1 MKTNLTKTE
10 KYSYSI
16 IVGAVLL
23 LISFLFSCSV
33 RTVTKQ
39 EDKKDSIAKVTESE
53 KIAINETTKET
64 SKIDSSSTTKKE
76 QEFKSFLDEFEFE
89 SVNPEKESSI
99 TQNGKTTTFKNLKG
113 KKRNQVITDKNNSL
127 ETVNLI
133 KSKNIE
139 LKRKNQLIFDRN
151 IEIQKLQSQLSKH
164 SEKEALISW
173 GAWLL
178 LFILLC
184 VGGRVAWLYY
194 RGVNPFGFVSGIIGK
209 IKNR

>member
-16 IVGAVLL
+16 IVGVVLL
-23 LISFLFSCSV
+23 ILASLFSCSA

-39 EDKKDSIAKVTESE
+39 EDKKDSIAKVTESA
-53 KIAINETTKET
+53 KIAINETVKEV
-64 SKIDSSSTTKKE
+64 SKSDSSSTTKKE

-113 KKRNQVITDKNNSL
+113 KKRNQVTTDKNNSL

-139 LKRKNQLIFDRN
+139 LKRKNKLIMDKN

-173 GAWLL
+173 WVWLL

-184 VGGRVAWLYY
+184 IAVRVYWLYY
-194 RGVNPFGFVSGIIGK
+194 KRLNPFGWVLK
-209 IKNR
+209 IFKR

>member
-1 MKTNLTKTE
+1 MKNHLTKTE

-16 IVGAVLL
+16 IVGGVLL
-23 LISFLFSCSV
+23 ILAFLFSCSA

-39 EDKKDSIAKVTESE
+39 EDKNDSIAKVSESE
-53 KIAINETTKET
+53 KISINETIKEV
-64 SKIDSSSTTKKE
+64 SKLDSTSTTKKE

-113 KKRNQVITDKNNSL
+113 KKRTQSTIDKNNSL

-139 LKRKNQLIFDRN
+139 LKRKNRLIMDRN
-151 IEIQKLQSQLSKH
+151 IEIQKLQSKLVKH
-164 SEKEALISW
+164 TEKKALIAW
-173 GAWLL
+173 WVWLL
-178 LFILLC
+178 LFILIC
-184 VGGRVAWLYY
+184 VAGRIAWLYY
-194 RGVNPFGFVSGIIGK
+194 RGINPFGFVSGIIGK
-209 IKNR
+209 IKL

>member
-16 IVGAVLL
+16 IVGVVLL
-23 LISFLFSCSV
+23 ILASLFSCSA

-39 EDKKDSIAKVTESE
+39 EDKKDSIAKVSEST
-53 KIAINETTKET
+53 KIAINETIKES
-64 SKIDSSSTTKKE
+64 SKSDSTATTKKE

-113 KKRNQVITDKNNSL
+113 KKRTQSTTDKNNSL

-139 LKRKNQLIFDRN
+139 LKRKNKLILDKN
-151 IEIQKLQSQLSKH
+151 IEIQKLQSKLSKH
-164 SEKEALISW
+164 TEKKALISW
-173 GAWLL
+173 WVWLL
-178 LFILLC
+178 LFILIC
-184 VGGRVAWLYY
+184 VAGRVAWLYY
-194 RGVNPFGFVSGIIGK
+194 KEINPFGFVSGIIK
-209 IKNR
+209 KVRL

>member
-1 MKTNLTKTE
+1 MKTTLTKTE

-23 LISFLFSCSV
+23 LIAFACSCSA

-39 EDKKDSIAKVTESE
+39 EDKKDSIAKVSESA
-53 KIAINETTKET
+53 KVAINETVKEV
-64 SKIDSSSTTKKE
+64 SKSDSSSTTKKE

-127 ETVNLI
+127 ESVNLI
-133 KSKNIE
+133 KSKDSE
-139 LKRKNQLIFDRN
+139 LRRKNQLIMDKN

-164 SEKEALISW
+164 TEKKALISW
-173 GAWLL
+173 WVWLL

-184 VGGRVAWLYY
+184 VAGRVAWLYY
-194 RGVNPFGFVSGIIGK
+194 KGVNPFGWVLKLFK
-209 IKNR
+209 R

>member
-23 LISFLFSCSV
+23 LISFLFSCSA

-39 EDKKDSIAKVTESE
+39 EDKKDSIAKTTE
-53 KIAINETTKET
+53 KAKVAINETVKEAV
-64 SKIDSSSTTKKE
+64 KIDSSSTTKKE

-113 KKRNQVITDKNNSL
+113 KKRTQSTIDKNNSL

-133 KSKNIE
+133 KSKNVE
-139 LKRKNQLIFDRN
+139 LKRKNQLIMDKN
-151 IEIQKLQSQLSKH
+151 IEIQKLQSKLSKH
-164 SEKEALISW
+164 SEKKALIPW
-173 GAWLL
+173 YVWLL

-194 RGVNPFGFVSGIIGK
+194 KGLNPFGWVLK
-209 IKNR
+209 IFKR

>member
-1 MKTNLTKTE
+1 MKHIHILT
-10 KYSYSI
+10 
-16 IVGAVLL
+16 ALL
-23 LISFLFSCSV
+23 LFSCCA

-39 EDKKDSIAKVTESE
+39 EDKKDSIAKTTKSAKV
-53 KIAINETTKET
+53 AINETVKEVV
-64 SKIDSSSTTKKE
+64 KIDSSSTTKKE

-113 KKRNQVITDKNNSL
+113 KKRTQSTIDKNNSL
-127 ETVNLI
+127 ERVVVVLTNE
-133 KSKNIE
+133 KE
-139 LKRKNQLIFDRN
+139 MHRKNQLIMNKN
-151 IEIQKLQSQLSKH
+151 IEIQKLQSKLAKH

-173 GAWLL
+173 WVWLL

-194 RGVNPFGFVSGIIGK
+194 KEANPFGWVLKLFK
-209 IKNR
+209 R

>member
-1 MKTNLTKTE
+1 MKTTLTKTE

-23 LISFLFSCSV
+23 LISFLFSCSA

-39 EDKKDSIAKVTESE
+39 EDKKDSIAKTTE
-53 KIAINETTKET
+53 KAKVAINETVKEAV
-64 SKIDSSSTTKKE
+64 KIDSSSTTKKE

-99 TQNGKTTTFKNLKG
+99 TQTGKTTTFKNLKG

-127 ETVNLI
+127 ESVNLI

-139 LKRKNQLIFDRN
+139 LKRKNQLIMNKN
-151 IEIQKLQSQLSKH
+151 IEIQKLQSKLAKH

-173 GAWLL
+173 WVWLL

-184 VGGRVAWLYY
+184 VAGRVAWLYY
-194 RGVNPFGFVSGIIGK
+194 RGVNPFGLILK
-209 IKNR
+209 IFKR

>member
-16 IVGAVLL
+16 IVGVVLL
-23 LISFLFSCSV
+23 ILASLFSCSA

-39 EDKKDSIAKVTESE
+39 EDKKDSIAKVSEST
-53 KIAINETTKET
+53 KIAINETVKEV
-64 SKIDSSSTTKKE
+64 SKSDSTATTKKE

-113 KKRNQVITDKNNSL
+113 KKRNQVTTDKNNSL

-139 LKRKNQLIFDRN
+139 LKRKNQLILDKN

-173 GAWLL
+173 WVWLL
-178 LFILLC
+178 LFILIC
-184 VGGRVAWLYY
+184 VAGRVAWLYY
-194 RGVNPFGFVSGIIGK
+194 KEINPFGFVSGIIK
-209 IKNR
+209 KVRL

>member
-16 IVGAVLL
+16 IVGGVLL
-23 LISFLFSCSV
+23 ILSFLFSCSA
-33 RTVTKQ
+33 RNTTKQ
-39 EDKKDSIAKVTESE
+39 EDKNDSIAKVSESA
-53 KIAINETTKET
+53 KVAINETVKEVV
-64 SKIDSSSTTKKE
+64 KIDSSSTTKKE

-113 KKRNQVITDKNNSL
+113 KKRNQVTTDKNNSL

-139 LKRKNQLIFDRN
+139 LHRKNQLIMDKN

-164 SEKEALISW
+164 SEKKALISW
-173 GAWLL
+173 WVWLL
-178 LFILLC
+178 LFLLLC
-184 VGGRVAWLYY
+184 IVGRVAWLYY
-194 RGVNPFGFVSGIIGK
+194 KGVNPFGWILK
-209 IKNR
+209 IFKK

>member
-1 MKTNLTKTE
+1 MKTTLTKTE

-23 LISFLFSCSV
+23 LISFLFSCSA

-39 EDKKDSIAKVTESE
+39 EDKKDSIAKTTE
-53 KIAINETTKET
+53 KAKVAINETVKEAV
-64 SKIDSSSTTKKE
+64 KIDSSSTTKKE

-127 ETVNLI
+127 ESVNLI

-139 LKRKNQLIFDRN
+139 LKRKNQLIMNKN
-151 IEIQKLQSQLSKH
+151 IEIQKLQSKLAKH

-173 GAWLL
+173 WVWLL

-184 VGGRVAWLYY
+184 VAGRVAWLYY
-194 RGVNPFGFVSGIIGK
+194 RGVNPFGLILK
-209 IKNR
+209 IFKR

>member
-16 IVGAVLL
+16 IVGGVLL
-23 LISFLFSCSV
+23 ILAFLFSCSA
-33 RTVTKQ
+33 RNTTKQ
-39 EDKKDSIAKVTESE
+39 EDKKDSMAKVSESE
-53 KIAINETTKET
+53 KVAINETIKES
-64 SKIDSSSTTKKE
+64 SKSDSTATTKKE

-113 KKRNQVITDKNNSL
+113 KKRNQVVTDKNNSL

-139 LKRKNQLIFDRN
+139 LKRKNKLIMDKN
-151 IEIQKLQSQLSKH
+151 IEIQKLQSQLSKY

-173 GAWLL
+173 WVWLL

-184 VGGRVAWLYY
+184 IAGRVAWLYY
-194 RGVNPFGFVSGIIGK
+194 KGVNPFGFVSGIIK
-209 IKNR
+209 KVIL

>member
-16 IVGAVLL
+16 IVGVVLL
-23 LISFLFSCSV
+23 ILASLFSCSA

-39 EDKKDSIAKVTESE
+39 EDKKDSIAKVTESA
-53 KIAINETTKET
+53 KVAINETVKEV
-64 SKIDSSSTTKKE
+64 SKSDSSSTTKKE

-113 KKRNQVITDKNNSL
+113 KKRNQVVTDKNNSL

-139 LKRKNQLIFDRN
+139 LKRKNQLILDKN
-151 IEIQKLQSQLSKH
+151 IEIQKLQSQLSKY

-173 GAWLL
+173 WVWLL
-178 LFILLC
+178 LFILIC
-184 VGGRVAWLYY
+184 VAGRVAWLYY
-194 RGVNPFGFVSGIIGK
+194 KEINPFGFVSGIIK
-209 IKNR
+209 KVRL

>member
-1 MKTNLTKTE
+1 MKTNLSFTE

-23 LISFLFSCSV
+23 LISFLFSCSA

-39 EDKKDSIAKVTESE
+39 EDKKDSIAKTTE
-53 KIAINETTKET
+53 KAKVAINETVKEAV
-64 SKIDSSSTTKKE
+64 KIDSSSTTKKE

-127 ETVNLI
+127 ESVNLI

-139 LKRKNQLIFDRN
+139 LKRKNQLIMDKN
-151 IEIQKLQSQLSKH
+151 IEIQKLQSQLAKH

-173 GAWLL
+173 WVWLL

-184 VGGRVAWLYY
+184 VACRVAWLYY
-194 RGVNPFGFVSGIIGK
+194 KGVNPFGVMGGL
-209 IKNR
+209 IKKVRL

>member
-1 MKTNLTKTE
+1 MKTTLTKTE

-23 LISFLFSCSV
+23 ILFLLCSCSA
-33 RTVTKQ
+33 RTVTKE
-39 EDKKDSIAKVTESE
+39 EDKKDSIAKVSESA
-53 KIAINETTKET
+53 KVAINETTKEVVKT
-64 SKIDSSSTTKKE
+64 DSSSTTKKE

-113 KKRNQVITDKNNSL
+113 KKRTQSTIDKNNSL

-139 LKRKNQLIFDRN
+139 LHRKNQLIMDKN

-164 SEKEALISW
+164 TEKEALIPW
-173 GAWLL
+173 WVWLL

-194 RGVNPFGFVSGIIGK
+194 KGVNPFGVVLK
-209 IKNR
+209 IFKR

>member
-16 IVGAVLL
+16 IVGVVLL
-23 LISFLFSCSV
+23 ILASLFSCSA

-39 EDKKDSIAKVTESE
+39 EDKKDSIAKVTESA
-53 KIAINETTKET
+53 KVAINETVKEV
-64 SKIDSSSTTKKE
+64 SKSDSSSTTKKE

-113 KKRNQVITDKNNSL
+113 KKRNQVVTDKNNSL

-139 LKRKNQLIFDRN
+139 LKRKNKLIMDKN
-151 IEIQKLQSQLSKH
+151 IEIQKLQSQLSKY

-173 GAWLL
+173 WVWLL
-178 LFILLC
+178 LFILIC
-184 VGGRVAWLYY
+184 VAGRVAWLYY
-194 RGVNPFGFVSGIIGK
+194 KEINPFGFVSGL
-209 IKNR
+209 IKKVRL

>member
-16 IVGAVLL
+16 IVGVVLL
-23 LISFLFSCSV
+23 LISLLFSCSA

-39 EDKKDSIAKVTESE
+39 EDKKDSIAKVTESA
-53 KIAINETTKET
+53 KVAINETVKEVV
-64 SKIDSSSTTKKE
+64 KIDSSSTTKKE

-127 ETVNLI
+127 ETGNLI
-133 KSKNIE
+133 KSKNSE
-139 LKRKNQLIFDRN
+139 LKRKNQLILDKN
-151 IEIQKLQSQLSKH
+151 IEIQKLQSKLAKH
-164 SEKEALISW
+164 TEKEALISW
-173 GAWLL
+173 WVWLL
-178 LFILLC
+178 LLILLC
-184 VGGRVAWLYY
+184 VVGRVAWLYY
-194 RGVNPFGFVSGIIGK
+194 RGLNPFGWVLK
-209 IKNR
+209 IFKR

>member
-16 IVGAVLL
+16 IVGLVLL
-23 LISFLFSCSV
+23 ILTSLFSCSA

-39 EDKKDSIAKVTESE
+39 EDKNDSIAKVKELT
-53 KIAINETTKET
+53 KVAINETIKEV
-64 SKIDSSSTTKKE
+64 SKSDSSSTTKKE

-113 KKRNQVITDKNNSL
+113 KKRNLATIDKNNSL

-133 KSKNIE
+133 KSKDIE
-139 LKRKNQLIFDRN
+139 LHRKNKLIMNKN

-173 GAWLL
+173 WVWLL

-184 VGGRVAWLYY
+184 IAGRVAWLYY
-194 RGVNPFGFVSGIIGK
+194 KGVNPFGFVSGL
-209 IKNR
+209 IKKVRL

>member
-23 LISFLFSCSV
+23 LISFLFSCSA

-39 EDKKDSIAKVTESE
+39 EDKKDSIAKVTESA
-53 KIAINETTKET
+53 KVAINETVKEV
-64 SKIDSSSTTKKE
+64 SKSDSSSTTKKE

-113 KKRNQVITDKNNSL
+113 KKRTQSTTDKNNSL

-133 KSKNIE
+133 KSKNVE
-139 LKRKNQLIFDRN
+139 LHRKNRLIMNKN

-164 SEKEALISW
+164 TEKKALISW
-173 GAWLL
+173 WVWLL

-184 VGGRVAWLYY
+184 VVGRVAWLYY
-194 RGVNPFGFVSGIIGK
+194 KGVNP
-209 IKNR
+209 

>member
-1 MKTNLTKTE
+1 MKTTLTKTE

-23 LISFLFSCSV
+23 LLVFLISCSA

-39 EDKKDSIAKVTESE
+39 EDKKDSIAKTTESA
-53 KIAINETTKET
+53 KVAINETVKEV
-64 SKIDSSSTTKKE
+64 SKSDSSSTTKKE

-127 ETVNLI
+127 ESVNLI
-133 KSKNIE
+133 KSKDSE
-139 LKRKNQLIFDRN
+139 LRRKNQLIMDKN

-164 SEKEALISW
+164 TEKKALISW
-173 GAWLL
+173 WVWLL

-184 VGGRVAWLYY
+184 VAGRVAWLYY
-194 RGVNPFGFVSGIIGK
+194 KGVNPFGWVLKLFK
-209 IKNR
+209 R

>member
-23 LISFLFSCSV
+23 LILFLFSCSA

-39 EDKKDSIAKVTESE
+39 EDKKDSIAKESE
-53 KIAINETTKET
+53 SAKIAINETVKEVV
-64 SKIDSSSTTKKE
+64 KIDSSSTTKKE

-113 KKRNQVITDKNNSL
+113 KKRTQSTIDKNNSL

-139 LKRKNQLIFDRN
+139 LRRKNRLIMDKN
-151 IEIQKLQSQLSKH
+151 IEIQKLQSKLAKH
-164 SEKEALISW
+164 SEKKALISW
-173 GAWLL
+173 WVWMLL
-178 LFILLC
+178 LILLC
-184 VGGRVAWLYY
+184 VGGRLAWLYY
-194 RGVNPFGFVSGIIGK
+194 RGVNPFEFVLK
-209 IKNR
+209 LFKR

>member
-16 IVGAVLL
+16 IVGGVLL
-23 LISFLFSCSV
+23 ILAFLFSCSA
-33 RTVTKQ
+33 RNTTKQ
-39 EDKKDSIAKVTESE
+39 EDKNDSIAKVTETA
-53 KIAINETTKET
+53 KIAINETIKEV
-64 SKIDSSSTTKKE
+64 SKSDSTSTTKKE

-133 KSKNIE
+133 KIKNSE
-139 LKRKNQLIFDRN
+139 LHRKNRLIMNKN
-151 IEIQKLQSQLSKH
+151 IEIQKLQSKLVKH
-164 SEKEALISW
+164 TKKEALISW
-173 GAWLL
+173 WVWLL

-184 VGGRVAWLYY
+184 VAGRVAWLYY
-194 RGVNPFGFVSGIIGK
+194 KGVNPFGFVLRL
-209 IKNR
+209 KNKYF

>member
-16 IVGAVLL
+16 IVGLVLL
-23 LISFLFSCSV
+23 ILTSLFSCSA

-39 EDKKDSIAKVTESE
+39 EDKNDSIAKVKELT
-53 KIAINETTKET
+53 KVAINETIKEV
-64 SKIDSSSTTKKE
+64 SKLDSTSTTKKE

-127 ETVNLI
+127 ETVNLSKI
-133 KSKNIE
+133 KDSE
-139 LKRKNQLIFDRN
+139 LHRKNLLIMNKN
-151 IEIQKLQSQLSKH
+151 IEIQKLQSKLAKH
-164 SEKEALISW
+164 TEKEALISW
-173 GAWLL
+173 WVWLL
-178 LFILLC
+178 LFILIC

-194 RGVNPFGFVSGIIGK
+194 KGINPFGFVSGL
-209 IKNR
+209 IKKVRL

>member
-23 LISFLFSCSV
+23 LISFLFSCSA

-39 EDKKDSIAKVTESE
+39 EDKKDSIAKTTE
-53 KIAINETTKET
+53 KAKVAINETVKEAV
-64 SKIDSSSTTKKE
+64 KIDSSSTTKKE

-133 KSKNIE
+133 KIKNIE
-139 LKRKNQLIFDRN
+139 LHRKNKLIMDKN

-173 GAWLL
+173 WVWLL

-184 VGGRVAWLYY
+184 VAGRVAWLYY
-194 RGVNPFGFVSGIIGK
+194 RGVNPFGWVLK
-209 IKNR
+209 IFKR

>member
-16 IVGAVLL
+16 IVGGVLL
-23 LISFLFSCSV
+23 ILSFLFSCSA
-33 RTVTKQ
+33 RNTTKQ
-39 EDKKDSIAKVTESE
+39 EDKNDSIAKVSESA
-53 KIAINETTKET
+53 KVAINETVKEVV
-64 SKIDSSSTTKKE
+64 KIDSSSTTKKE

-113 KKRNQVITDKNNSL
+113 KKRNQVTTDKNNSL

-139 LKRKNQLIFDRN
+139 LHRKNQLIMDKN

-164 SEKEALISW
+164 SEKKALISW
-173 GAWLL
+173 WVWLL
-178 LFILLC
+178 LFILIC
-184 VGGRVAWLYY
+184 VAGRVAWLYY
-194 RGVNPFGFVSGIIGK
+194 RGINPFGWILK
-209 IKNR
+209 IFKK

>member
-23 LISFLFSCSV
+23 LISFLFSCSA

-39 EDKKDSIAKVTESE
+39 EDKKDSIAKVSESA
-53 KIAINETTKET
+53 KVAINETVKEVV
-64 SKIDSSSTTKKE
+64 KIDSSSTTKKE

-113 KKRNQVITDKNNSL
+113 KKRTQSTTDKNNSL
-127 ETVNLI
+127 ERVVVVLTNE
-133 KSKNIE
+133 KE
-139 LKRKNQLIFDRN
+139 MHRKNKLIMDKN

-164 SEKEALISW
+164 TEKEALISW
-173 GAWLL
+173 WVWLL
-178 LFILLC
+178 LLIIAFIGIDTLLH
-184 VGGRVAWLYY
+184 YK
-194 RGVNPFGFVSGIIGK
+194 GVPAFGVVSGIIGK